1 MDNGYTEI
9 EFGSQKVPVL
19 KGGYYDRYR
28 MNPDL
33 ILEAPLPTMHAA
45 KPQSRLGSMNMI
57 HQRNGGP
64 LSELLDGLGASTLVR
79 LEVVKDVQLV
89 LNLPELMG
97 EGII

>member
-57 HQRNGGP
+57 HYVAVWRNP
-64 LSELLDGLGASTLVR
+64 AAKKHKASAQWRSL
-79 LEVVKDVQLV
+79 K
-89 LNLPELMG
+89 
-97 EGII
+97 